1 MNHDVLARERDHH
14 DRIAAGLDPAA
25 MPPRAPDAWE
35 QAILDAAGDLRGR
48 EVLELGCGDGSLS
61 LALLERGAR
70 LTALDLS
77 PGMVAVARARAERFA
92 PDASALFLAASAER
106 SGLEDAAF
114 DVIVGKWVLHHLDL
128 PVAAGELRRLL
139 RPGGRAVFAETSGLN
154 PVLRAARRRLTG
166 RCGVAR
172 VGTEDE
178 QPLGARDVEVLRS
191 RFTVAVAFPVF
202 QLLQIFDRQVL
213 RYRWPVLTRA
223 CARADAV
230 LGRIPGVRRW
240 GHWLQLTLT

>member
-1 MNHDVLARERDHH
+1 VNHDVLARERDHH
-14 DRIAAGLDPAA
+14 DRLAAGLDPAG
-25 MPPRAPDAWE
+25 MPPRAPDPWE
-35 QAILDAAGDLRGR
+35 AAILAAAGDLRGR

-92 PDASALFLAASAER
+92 PGAPARFIAAGAER
-106 SGLEDAAF
+106 TGLEDGAF
-114 DVIVGKWVLHHLDL
+114 DVVVGKWVLHHLDL
-128 PVAAGELRRLL
+128 GPAAAELRRVLC
-139 RPGGRAVFAETSGLN
+139 PGGRAVFAETSGLN

-166 RCGVAR
+166 RYGVAR

-178 QPLGARDVEVLRS
+178 RPLGRDDLALLRARFAVDVS
-191 RFTVAVAFPVF
+191 FPVF
-202 QLLQIFDRQVL
+202 QLAQILDRQVL
-213 RYRWPVLTRA
+213 RYRWPRVTRA
-223 CARADAV
+223 CARLDGV
-230 LGRIPGVRRW
+230 LGRLPVVRRY